1 MLDAIWDKSPLRS
14 VIDGLLYE
22 PSKLCEQDRAR
33 HALFIGVHLAVGLLA
48 LATLPIVI
56 LTASG
61 AMESAFS
68 SLTLLPLWMLAPLV
82 SVLYLSKT
90 GKLGNAFLLTASM
103 TAAFIVWIASMTG
116 GLHSPHLI
124 WLGVIP
130 LEVALSGN
138 KTIIKKALAICML
151 ALGLIGIGEV
161 TNFLA
166 PEPLT
171 NGGLSLVGAL
181 SVVVAVLYA
190 GMLAIRIEFMHRG
203 RLCTL
208 KAEEMRYRSI
218 ADTVSDMITR
228 HDRSGD
234 VTFVSPTAEILI
246 NVKPEQLMGNGLFQR
261 VHIPDRPAFLQALS
275 DCMNKSDD
283 DKTPI
288 TVEVRIVAQP
298 EGSEDSLDEA
308 KGREQLRWCEMKC
321 APERDD
327 SGFIIGA
334 IAASRDISKR
344 KKQQQALEEARSEAE
359 LANAS
364 KTRFLAN
371 VTHELRT
378 PLNTI
383 IGFSEILC
391 HPDLVHDNE
400 AKSIEYAELIHKGG
414 NHLLQLVNALLDMSR
429 IESGNFE
436 VVSQEFDIVDL
447 TESCCKM
454 MQGDAENRGIALYG
468 KNEED
473 IHEVCLDPR
482 ACRQILLNLITNAL
496 KFSDRGDKVMVSVR
510 HARNRH
516 GRKLDHMIDL
526 VVADSGIGIDKQDIP
541 KLGKP
546 FVQAENSLQRR
557 FEGAGIGLSIVQGLS
572 TLQNGHMTIDS
583 ELGKGTT
590 VTVTLPLDMT
600 KDAPEGDDPS
610 EDLIVPIEPR
620 LTKEDAAPQANRAH
634 KVA

>member
-22 PSKLCEQDRAR
+22 PSKLCDQDRAR

-48 LATLPIVI
+48 LATLPIII
-56 LTASG
+56 LTASDAMGG
-61 AMESAFS
+61 AASNLS
-68 SLTLLPLWMLAPLV
+68 LLPMWMLAPLI

-103 TAAFIVWIASMTG
+103 TAAFIIWIASMTG
-116 GLHSPHLI
+116 GLQSPHLI

-138 KTIIKKALAICML
+138 KSIVKLALVICFL
-151 ALGLIGIGEV
+151 ALGLIAMVDMTG
-161 TNFLA
+161 FLQPA
-166 PEPLT
+166 PLT
-171 NGGLSLVGAL
+171 NGGLSLVGAV
-181 SVVVAVLYA
+181 SIMAAILYA
-190 GMLAIRIEFMHRG
+190 GMLAIRIEFLHRG
-203 RLCTL
+203 RLCML
-208 KAEEMRYRSI
+208 QAEEMRYRSI

-234 VTFVSPTAEILI
+234 VTFVSPTAQSLI
-246 NVKPEQLMGNGLFQR
+246 NVKPEHLMGNGLFQR

-283 DKTPI
+283 DKTPV
-288 TVEVRIVAQP
+288 TVEVRIVALP
-298 EGSEDSLDEA
+298 EGSADASDET

-327 SGFIIGA
+327 SGVVIGA

-359 LANAS
+359 LANES

-436 VVSQEFDIVDL
+436 VVSQQFDIVDL
-447 TESCCKM
+447 SESCCKM
-454 MQGDAENRGIALYG
+454 MQGDAENRGIALYS
-468 KNEED
+468 KNDED

-510 HARNRH
+510 HARDHR
-516 GRKLDHMIDL
+516 GRKQDRMIDL
-526 VVADSGIGIDKQDIP
+526 IVSDSGIGIDKQDIP

-572 TLQNGHMTIDS
+572 TLQNGHMAIDS

-600 KDAPEGDDPS
+600 KTALESDDPS
-610 EDLIVPIEPR
+610 DDLIVPIESH
-620 LTKEDAAPQANRAH
+620 LIKEDTETQVNRAH